1 MLFLCL
7 VQDDCQDS
15 LLFGG
20 SWTSWL
26 LIVDLTQQASVSPTL
41 IAEVCHDTDK
51 DVLLFILQSGGAMTL
66 SLVQV
71 SQNKDS
77 FSAFLETRFYLVL
90 CCRVI
95 SL

>member
-51 DVLLFILQSGGAMTL
+51 DVLLFILQSGGAVTFC
-66 SLVQV
+66 LVSV

-77 FSAFLETRFYLVL
+77 FSAFLGL
-90 CCRVI
+90 
-95 SL
+95 SLIHI